1 MSAPQDENRNKA
13 VREPTRSRMRMQERP
28 LKLDK
33 QQQAANVSNKRS
45 RLEEEPMDT
54 PMFPAG
60 SLVDNLIV
68 NKTTR
73 AGRLIFIQSVIGPR
87 GTRQYQ
93 YMVEDS
99 GQCFW
104 AYRPLGFWL

>member
-1 MSAPQDENRNKA
+1 MAAPQDDNRNKA
-13 VREPTRSRMRMQERP
+13 ARLPANQRMRLEESVRV
-28 LKLDK
+28 DK
-33 QQQAANVSNKRS
+33 QTRRVPNKRS
-45 RLEEEPMDT
+45 ALAEEPLET

-93 YMVEDS
+93 YEVEDS

-104 AYRPLGFWL
+104 SYRPLGFWL